1 MNKLQRQPP
10 AQAQRPSPLPQVN
23 TQIPA
28 ESLELI
34 RNRLSQVHQSLRKLA
49 DQINL
54 HNRNPAKVRLP
65 SYSNLQ
71 SQFQVLITQLQTIA
85 ARLDSNDETLKTTN
99 VYPLPAFPTTQ
110 HEGLVTTLL
119 RKKPLPEVDEWI
131 DAAIAESD
139 QFKLPIHADD
149 DFAEWCYA
157 KVKELEDEF
166 TFEGFHTEAELEFM
180 ETDEGQKAEEARKE
194 ADKEKEKLNSEVSGG
209 KTPMSPN
216 VVLRFINR
224 GVIQ

>member
-1 MNKLQRQPP
+1 MSRLQRQSPP
-10 AQAQRPSPLPQVN
+10 EHKQQPSQPQVS

-28 ESLELI
+28 EALEPI

-54 HNRNPAKVRLP
+54 HNRNPAKVKLP

-85 ARLDSNDETLKTTN
+85 ARLDTNDEILKSTN
-99 VYPLPAFPTTQ
+99 VYPVPSFPTTQ

-131 DAAIAESD
+131 DAAIAESES
-139 QFKLPIHADD
+139 FKLPIHADD
-149 DFAEWCYA
+149 EFAEWCYA

-166 TFEGFHTEAELEFM
+166 TFEGFHTEEELQLM
-180 ETDEGQKAEEARKE
+180 ETEEGPKNEEEKTAAETENKKTIDEI
-194 ADKEKEKLNSEVSGG
+194 SVG
-209 KTPMSPN
+209 KKPMSPN
-216 VVLRFINR
+216 TVLRFMTR
-224 GVIQ
+224 GVL

>member
-1 MNKLQRQPP
+1 MSRLQKQSLQGQLQGQRPSQLPP
-10 AQAQRPSPLPQVN
+10 AQIN

-28 ESLELI
+28 EALELV
-34 RNRLSQVHQSLRKLA
+34 RNRLSQVLQSLRKLA

-54 HNRNPAKVRLP
+54 HNHNPTKVKLP

-71 SQFQVLITQLQTIA
+71 SQFRVLITQLQTIA
-85 ARLDSNDETLKTTN
+85 ARLDSNDEILKSTN
-99 VYPLPAFPTTQ
+99 VYPLPSFPTTQ

-131 DAAIAESD
+131 DNALTESE
-139 QFKLPIHADD
+139 QFTLPIQTDD

-166 TFEGFHTEAELEFM
+166 TFEGFHTEAELKSM
-180 ETDEGQKAEEARKE
+180 EAGEGEVEPKAEVEKPKE
-194 ADKEKEKLNSEVSGG
+194 TSSV
-209 KTPMSPN
+209 TPMSPN
-216 VVLRFINR
+216 TVLRFISR
-224 GVIQ
+224 GIL

>member
-1 MNKLQRQPP
+1 MNKLQRQP
-10 AQAQRPSPLPQVN
+10 QRPSPQPQIN

-28 ESLELI
+28 EALELI
-34 RNRLSQVHQSLRKLA
+34 RNRLSQVHQLLRKLA

-54 HNRNPAKVRLP
+54 HNRNPAKVKLP
-65 SYSNLQ
+65 SYLNLQ
-71 SQFQVLITQLQTIA
+71 LQFQVLITQLQTIA
-85 ARLDSNDETLKTTN
+85 ARLDSNDEVLKSTN
-99 VYPLPAFPTTQ
+99 VFPLPAFPTTQ

-131 DAAIAESD
+131 DAAIAESE
-139 QFKLPIHADD
+139 QFKLPIQADD

-166 TFEGFHTEAELEFM
+166 TFEGFHTEKELEFM
-180 ETDEGQKAEEARKE
+180 ATEEGQESERTTKAAEQ
-194 ADKEKEKLNSEVSGG
+194 EKEKLASEISGG

-216 VVLRFINR
+216 VVLKFMNR
-224 GVIQ
+224 GVIG